1 MAAALVIYTLN
12 SSTIFG
18 VNFDSI
24 FFSLSLLLFL
34 CFCSINQVGQ
44 LLHKQKSRKT
54 TTTTTTTSTTT
65 TTTSTTTTTT
75 TSTTTTTTTTS
86 TTN

>member
-1 MAAALVIYTLN
+1 MDAALVIYTLN

-24 FFSLSLLLFL
+24 FFLSLLLFL

-54 TTTTTTTSTTT
+54 TATTTTSTTT
-65 TTTSTTTTTT
+65 ATTTSA
-75 TSTTTTTTTTS
+75 
-86 TTN
+86 TN

>member
-1 MAAALVIYTLN
+1 MDAALVIYTLN

-24 FFSLSLLLFL
+24 FFLSLSFFF

-75 TSTTTTTTTTS
+75 TSA
-86 TTN
+86 TN

>member
-24 FFSLSLLLFL
+24 FFLSLLFV

-54 TTTTTTTSTTT
+54 TTTTAT
-65 TTTSTTTTTT
+65 TTTSTTTATT
-75 TSTTTTTTTTS
+75 TSA
-86 TTN
+86 TN